1 MGGAL
6 CAKSQSDSLVVSIY
20 SATYKS
26 SGPFHPG
33 PKRMLQSHLP
43 VFDALTLYHRYLTSG
58 RVYLVTNN
66 PLMSDFVEA
75 LGRNNKYFQ
84 QLQEQSD
91 VERVAFIDE
100 TFVDPYYDKKTGI
113 LHPGYYSI
121 AAVVVEA
128 DDIAKFREDFAS
140 SFGGIDYWHTTDAVN
155 NKARERQKKNAKHTR
170 RNSPWLVP
178 QNIRPMLDTL
188 GRNTKDGQN
197 IVTLNFN
204 IPYTDDPDER
214 RRLRDA
220 ARAEAITALT
230 THLTHADPPTTTF
243 VFEKSKGGNQKDKD
257 TLNRL
262 ESAGVIPPITK
273 IFAHP
278 NEEPLLWGA
287 DLLAWASRH
296 LVNATNLSWLDNSKI
311 KARFLDSHV
320 QTELK
325 TLNVRPL
332 NQPSPYKRLYDENTY
347 REAGTPGTRTEIEA
361 TFRAAEANG
370 TPVWAGPDKK
380 SDRKNIAYRNAKD
393 EAMGTPMPAEKEI
406 ELAVGRGYL
415 TEGQAEKFD
424 AEVATSSEQMDP
436 ETKGSLEL
444 LATLRKGTGTKT
456 PVKPE
461 QIQQAAA
468 QQQVHRPQVNQSHGG
483 VEL

>member
-1 MGGAL
+1 MSRNRLLSPFIRKLGFQNEYNQEL
-6 CAKSQSDSLVVSIY
+6 QKHSD
-20 SATYKS
+20 AE
-26 SGPFHPG
+26 
-33 PKRMLQSHLP
+33 RM
-43 VFDALTLYHRYLTSG
+43 A
-58 RVYLVTNN
+58 
-66 PLMSDFVEA
+66 FV
-75 LGRNNKYFQ
+75 
-84 QLQEQSD
+84 
-91 VERVAFIDE
+91 DE
-100 TFVDPYYDKKTGI
+100 TFVEPHYGKDGK

-128 DDIAKFREDFAS
+128 EDIAKFREDYAS

-155 NKARERQKKNAKHTR
+155 NRGLEQDPKNPENPSRKY
-170 RNSPWLVP
+170 SPWHVHK
-178 QNIRPMLDTL
+178 NIRPMLDTL

-204 IPYTDDPDER
+204 IPYTDDPNER
-214 RRLRDA
+214 QRLRDA

-243 VFEKSKGGNQKDKD
+243 VFEKVKGGTQKDKD
-257 TLNRL
+257 TLNRIQN
-262 ESAGVIPPITK
+262 AGVIPPITS
-273 IFAHP
+273 IFADP
-278 NEEPLLWGA
+278 TDEPLLWGA

-296 LVNATNLSWLDNSKI
+296 LVNETNLSWLDNAKI

-332 NQPSPYKRLYDENTY
+332 NQPSPHKRLYDEKTY

-361 TFRAAEANG
+361 TYRAAEARG
-370 TPVWAGPDKK
+370 DQVSAGPDEK
-380 SDRKNIAYRNAKD
+380 SERKNIAYRNAKD
-393 EAMGTPMPAEKEI
+393 EAMGTPMPAEKEF

-424 AEVATSSEQMDP
+424 AEVATSSEPMDP
-436 ETKGSLEL
+436 ETQKFLEFF
-444 LATLRKGTGTKT
+444 AALRKGTETKT
-456 PVKPE
+456 PVEPE
-461 QIQQAAA
+461 QIQQAAT
-468 QQQVHRPQVNQSHGG
+468 QQQVHRPQINQSHGG

>member
-1 MGGAL
+1 MSINRLLSPFIRKLG
-6 CAKSQSDSLVVSIY
+6 SQNDYNQELQRHSD
-20 SATYKS
+20 A
-26 SGPFHPG
+26 
-33 PKRMLQSHLP
+33 
-43 VFDALTLYHRYLTSG
+43 
-58 RVYLVTNN
+58 
-66 PLMSDFVEA
+66 
-75 LGRNNKYFQ
+75 
-84 QLQEQSD
+84 
-91 VERVAFIDE
+91 ERIAFIDE
-100 TFVDPYYDKKTGI
+100 TFVDPSYDEKTGI
-113 LHPGYYSI
+113 LRPGYYSI

-128 DDIAKFREDFAS
+128 DDIAKFREDLPATL
-140 SFGGIDYWHTTDAVN
+140 GGINYWHTTDAFN
-155 NKARERQKKNAKHTR
+155 DRGLEKDPNPNADPENPSRKY
-170 RNSPWLVP
+170 SPWHLRR
-178 QNIRPMLDTL
+178 NIRPMLNTL

-204 IPYTDDPDER
+204 IPYTKDPAER
-214 RRLRDA
+214 QRLRDA
-220 ARAEAITALT
+220 ARAEAITAIT

-243 VFEKSKGGNQKDKD
+243 VFEKVRDEKQDGKDDNQIGKEDNQKDID

-262 ESAGVIPPITK
+262 EKAGIIPPITK

-278 NEEPLLWGA
+278 TDEPLLWAA

-296 LVNATNLSWLDNSKI
+296 LVNETNLSWLDNAKI

-320 QTELK
+320 RTELK
-325 TLNVRPL
+325 TLNIRPL
-332 NQPSPYKRLYDENTY
+332 NQPSPRMKLYDEGAY
-347 REAGTPGTRTEIEA
+347 REAGTPSTRTEAEA

-415 TEGQAEKFD
+415 TEGQAKKFD

-436 ETKGSLEL
+436 ETQEFLEFF
-444 LATLRKGTGTKT
+444 AALRKGTETKT
-456 PVKPE
+456 PVKPK

-468 QQQVHRPQVNQSHGG
+468 QQQVHRPQMNQSHGG

>member
-1 MGGAL
+1 MSKNRL
-6 CAKSQSDSLVVSIY
+6 ISPYIIDHKDESNY
-20 SATYKS
+20 SEKLEELSNAE
-26 SGPFHPG
+26 
-33 PKRMLQSHLP
+33 RI
-43 VFDALTLYHRYLTSG
+43 A
-58 RVYLVTNN
+58 
-66 PLMSDFVEA
+66 FV
-75 LGRNNKYFQ
+75 
-84 QLQEQSD
+84 
-91 VERVAFIDE
+91 DE
-100 TFVDPYYDKKTGI
+100 TYVEPYYGKDGK

-128 DDIAKFREDFAS
+128 DDIAKFREDYAS

-155 NKARERQKKNAKHTR
+155 NRGLEKDPKNPENPSRKY
-170 RNSPWLVP
+170 SPWHVHK
-178 QNIRPMLDTL
+178 NIRPMLDTL

-214 RRLRDA
+214 QRLRDV

-243 VFEKSKGGNQKDKD
+243 VFEKTNAGDDKD
-257 TLNRL
+257 LATLNRL
-262 ESAGVIPPITK
+262 ENAGIIPPINK

-278 NEEPLLWGA
+278 SEEPLLWGA

-296 LVNATNLSWLDNSKI
+296 LVNETNLSWLDNAKI

-332 NQPSPYKRLYDENTY
+332 NQPSPHKRLYDEKTY

-361 TFRAAEANG
+361 TFRAAEARG
-370 TPVWAGPDKK
+370 DQVSAGPDEK
-380 SDRKNIAYRNAKD
+380 SERKNIAYRNAKD
-393 EAMGTPMPAEKEI
+393 EAMGTPMPAEKEF

-436 ETKGSLEL
+436 ETQKFLEFF
-444 LATLRKGTGTKT
+444 AALRKGTETKT

-461 QIQQAAA
+461 QIQQAAT
-468 QQQVHRPQVNQSHGG
+468 QQQVHRPQINQSHGG

>member
-1 MGGAL
+1 M
-6 CAKSQSDSLVVSIY
+6 AK
-20 SATYKS
+20 
-26 SGPFHPG
+26 
-33 PKRMLQSHLP
+33 
-43 VFDALTLYHRYLTSG
+43 
-58 RVYLVTNN
+58 N
-66 PLMSDFVEA
+66 PLMSKFIEA
-75 LGRNNKYFQ
+75 LGRKNDYFQ
-84 QLQEQSD
+84 QLQEHSD
-91 VERVAFIDE
+91 AERIAFIDE
-100 TFVDPYYDKKTGI
+100 TFVEPSYDDNGV

-128 DDIAKFREDFAS
+128 DDIAKFREDLPATL
-140 SFGGIDYWHTTDAVN
+140 GGINYWHTTDAYR
-155 NKARERQKKNAKHTR
+155 NKANQRKKEDAEHTLG
-170 RNSPWLVP
+170 NSPWHLRS
-178 QNIRPMLDTL
+178 NIRPMLNTL
-188 GRNTKDGQN
+188 GRHTQN
-197 IVTLNFN
+197 GENNVTLNFN

-214 RRLRDA
+214 LRLRDA

-243 VFEKSKGGNQKDKD
+243 VFEKVKGGDQKDKD

-262 ESAGVIPPITK
+262 QNAGVIPSITS
-273 IFAHP
+273 IFAEP
-278 NEEPLLWGA
+278 TDEPLLWAA

-296 LVNATNLSWLDNSKI
+296 LVNATTLTWLDDSKI

-332 NQPSPYKRLYDENTY
+332 NQPSPRIKLYDEGTY

-361 TFRAAEANG
+361 TYRAAEANG

-393 EAMGTPMPAEKEI
+393 EAMGTPMPAEKEF

-424 AEVATSSEQMDP
+424 AEVATSSEPMDP
-436 ETKGSLEL
+436 ETKESLEL
-444 LATLRKGTGTKT
+444 LATLRKGTETKT

-461 QIQQAAA
+461 QIQQAST
-468 QQQVHRPQVNQSHGG
+468 QQQVHRPQINQSHGG

>member
-1 MGGAL
+1 MSRNRL
-6 CAKSQSDSLVVSIY
+6 LS
-20 SATYKS
+20 
-26 SGPFHPG
+26 PFIRKLGFQNEYNQELQKHP
-33 PKRMLQSHLP
+33 
-43 VFDALTLYHRYLTSG
+43 DA
-58 RVYLVTNN
+58 
-66 PLMSDFVEA
+66 
-75 LGRNNKYFQ
+75 
-84 QLQEQSD
+84 
-91 VERVAFIDE
+91 ERVAFIDE
-100 TFVDPYYDKKTGI
+100 TFVDPSYDEETGI
-113 LHPGYYSI
+113 LRPGYYSI

-214 RRLRDA
+214 RRLRDT

-257 TLNRL
+257 TLNRIQN
-262 ESAGVIPPITK
+262 AGVIPPITK

-332 NQPSPYKRLYDENTY
+332 NQPSPHKRLYDENTY

-361 TFRAAEANG
+361 TYRAAEANG
-370 TPVWAGPDKK
+370 DQVSAGPDKK
-380 SDRKNIAYRNAKD
+380 SERKNIAYRNAKD
-393 EAMGTPMPAEKEI
+393 ESMGTPMPAEKEF

-424 AEVATSSEQMDP
+424 AEVATSSEQMDSK
-436 ETKGSLEL
+436 TQKFLEFF
-444 LATLRKGTGTKT
+444 AALRKGTGTKT

-468 QQQVHRPQVNQSHGG
+468 QQQVHRPQMNQSHGG

>member
-1 MGGAL
+1 M
-6 CAKSQSDSLVVSIY
+6 
-20 SATYKS
+20 AT
-26 SGPFHPG
+26 
-33 PKRMLQSHLP
+33 
-43 VFDALTLYHRYLTSG
+43 
-58 RVYLVTNN
+58 N
-66 PLMSDFVEA
+66 PLISDFIES
-75 LGRNNKYFQ
+75 LGRKNDYFQ
-84 QLQEQSD
+84 QLQEHSD
-91 VERVAFIDE
+91 AERIAFIDE
-100 TFVDPYYDKKTGI
+100 TFVEPSYDDNGK
-113 LHPGYYSI
+113 LHPGYYAI

-128 DDIAKFREDFAS
+128 DDIAKFREDYAS
-140 SFGGIDYWHTTDAVN
+140 SFGGINYWHTTDAVN
-155 NKARERQKKNAKHTR
+155 NRGLEEDPDPENPSRKY
-170 RNSPWLVP
+170 SPWHVHK
-178 QNIRPMLDTL
+178 NIRPMLDTL

-204 IPYTDDPDER
+204 IPYTDDPDELQR
-214 RRLRDA
+214 FRDA

-243 VFEKSKGGNQKDKD
+243 VFEKTKAGDDKD
-257 TLNRL
+257 IETLNRL
-262 ESAGVIPPITK
+262 EKAGIIPRINK

-278 NEEPLLWGA
+278 SEEPLLWGA
-287 DLLAWASRH
+287 DLLAWASRR
-296 LVNATNLSWLDNSKI
+296 LLNETTLSWLDDAKI

-320 QTELK
+320 QTELNA
-325 TLNVRPL
+325 LNVRPL
-332 NQPSPYKRLYDENTY
+332 NMPSAKRILYTGETY
-347 REAGTPGTRTEIEA
+347 QEAGTPGTRTEIEA

-370 TPVWAGPDKK
+370 DTVSAGVDPKE
-380 SDRKNIAYRNAKD
+380 RKNIAYRNAKD

-415 TEGQAEKFD
+415 TEGQAKKFD

-436 ETKGSLEL
+436 ETKESLEL
-444 LATLRKGTGTKT
+444 LATLRKGTETKT

>member
-1 MGGAL
+1 M
-6 CAKSQSDSLVVSIY
+6 AKNRLISPYIIDHKDESNY
-20 SATYKS
+20 SEKLEELSNAE
-26 SGPFHPG
+26 
-33 PKRMLQSHLP
+33 RI
-43 VFDALTLYHRYLTSG
+43 A
-58 RVYLVTNN
+58 
-66 PLMSDFVEA
+66 FV
-75 LGRNNKYFQ
+75 
-84 QLQEQSD
+84 
-91 VERVAFIDE
+91 DE
-100 TFVDPYYDKKTGI
+100 TYVEPYYGKDGK

-128 DDIAKFREDFAS
+128 DDIAKFREDYAS

-155 NKARERQKKNAKHTR
+155 NRGLEKDPKNPEEPSRKY
-170 RNSPWLVP
+170 SPWHV
-178 QNIRPMLDTL
+178 QKNIRPMLDTL

-262 ESAGVIPPITK
+262 ESAGVIPPINK

-278 NEEPLLWGA
+278 TDEPLLWGA

-296 LVNATNLSWLDNSKI
+296 LVNETNLSWLDNAKI

-332 NQPSPYKRLYDENTY
+332 NQPSPHKRLYDENTY
-347 REAGTPGTRTEIEA
+347 REAGTPGTRTEVEA
-361 TFRAAEANG
+361 TYRAAEARG
-370 TPVWAGPDKK
+370 DQVSAGPDEK
-380 SDRKNIAYRNAKD
+380 SERKNIAYRNAKD

-424 AEVATSSEQMDP
+424 AEVATSSEQIDP

-444 LATLRKGTGTKT
+444 LATLRKGTETKT

-461 QIQQAAA
+461 QIQQAAT
-468 QQQVHRPQVNQSHGG
+468 QQQVHRPQINQSHGG

>member
-1 MGGAL
+1 MSRNRL
-6 CAKSQSDSLVVSIY
+6 LS
-20 SATYKS
+20 
-26 SGPFHPG
+26 PFIRKLGFQNEYNQELQKHP
-33 PKRMLQSHLP
+33 
-43 VFDALTLYHRYLTSG
+43 DA
-58 RVYLVTNN
+58 
-66 PLMSDFVEA
+66 
-75 LGRNNKYFQ
+75 
-84 QLQEQSD
+84 
-91 VERVAFIDE
+91 ERVAFIDE
-100 TFVDPYYDKKTGI
+100 TFVDPSYDEETGI
-113 LHPGYYSI
+113 LRPGYYSI

-214 RRLRDA
+214 RRLRDT

-257 TLNRL
+257 TLNRIQN
-262 ESAGVIPPITK
+262 AGVIPPITK

-332 NQPSPYKRLYDENTY
+332 NQPSPRINLYDEGTY

-370 TPVWAGPDKK
+370 TPVWAGPDEK
-380 SDRKNIAYRNAKD
+380 SERKNIAYRNAKD
-393 EAMGTPMPAEKEI
+393 EAMGTPMPAEKEF

-424 AEVATSSEQMDP
+424 AEVATSSEPMDP
-436 ETKGSLEL
+436 ETKESLEL
-444 LATLRKGTGTKT
+444 LAMLRKGTGTKT

-461 QIQQAAA
+461 QVQQAAA

>member
-1 MGGAL
+1 MSRNRLLSPFIFNLG
-6 CAKSQSDSLVVSIY
+6 SQNEY
-20 SATYKS
+20 NQE
-26 SGPFHPG
+26 
-33 PKRMLQSHLP
+33 LQKHA
-43 VFDALTLYHRYLTSG
+43 DA
-58 RVYLVTNN
+58 
-66 PLMSDFVEA
+66 
-75 LGRNNKYFQ
+75 
-84 QLQEQSD
+84 
-91 VERVAFIDE
+91 ERIAFIDE
-100 TFVDPYYDKKTGI
+100 TFVEPSYDDNGK
-113 LHPGYYSI
+113 LHPGYYAI

-128 DDIAKFREDFAS
+128 DDIAKFREDYAS
-140 SFGGIDYWHTTDAVN
+140 SFGGINYWHTTDAVN
-155 NKARERQKKNAKHTR
+155 NRGLEEDPDPENPSRKY
-170 RNSPWLVP
+170 SPWHVHK
-178 QNIRPMLDTL
+178 NIRPMLDTL

-214 RRLRDA
+214 QRLRDA

-243 VFEKSKGGNQKDKD
+243 VFEKTKAGDDKD
-257 TLNRL
+257 IETLNRL
-262 ESAGVIPPITK
+262 EKAGIIPRITK

-278 NEEPLLWGA
+278 SEEPLLWGA
-287 DLLAWASRH
+287 DLLAWASRR
-296 LVNATNLSWLDNSKI
+296 LLNETTLSWLDDAKI

-320 QTELK
+320 QTELNA
-325 TLNVRPL
+325 LNVRPL
-332 NQPSPYKRLYDENTY
+332 NMPSAKRILYTGETY
-347 REAGTPGTRTEIEA
+347 QEAGTPGTRTEIEA

-370 TPVWAGPDKK
+370 DTVSAGVDPKE
-380 SDRKNIAYRNAKD
+380 RKNIAYRNAKD

-424 AEVATSSEQMDP
+424 AEVATSSEQMDSK
-436 ETKGSLEL
+436 TQKFLEFF
-444 LATLRKGTGTKT
+444 AALRKGTGTKT

-468 QQQVHRPQVNQSHGG
+468 QQQVHRPQMNQSHGG

>member
-1 MGGAL
+1 M
-6 CAKSQSDSLVVSIY
+6 AKNRLISPYIIDHKDESNY
-20 SATYKS
+20 SEKLEELSNAE
-26 SGPFHPG
+26 
-33 PKRMLQSHLP
+33 RI
-43 VFDALTLYHRYLTSG
+43 A
-58 RVYLVTNN
+58 
-66 PLMSDFVEA
+66 FV
-75 LGRNNKYFQ
+75 
-84 QLQEQSD
+84 
-91 VERVAFIDE
+91 DE
-100 TFVDPYYDKKTGI
+100 TYVEPYYGKDGK

-128 DDIAKFREDFAS
+128 DDIAKFREDYAS

-155 NKARERQKKNAKHTR
+155 NRGLEKDPKNPEEPSRKY
-170 RNSPWLVP
+170 SPWHV
-178 QNIRPMLDTL
+178 QKNIRPMLDTL

-214 RRLRDA
+214 QRLRDA

-243 VFEKSKGGNQKDKD
+243 VFEKTNAGDDKD
-257 TLNRL
+257 LATLNRL
-262 ESAGVIPPITK
+262 ENAGIIPRINK

-278 NEEPLLWGA
+278 SEEPLLWGA

-296 LVNATNLSWLDNSKI
+296 LVNETNLSWLDNAKI

-332 NQPSPYKRLYDENTY
+332 NQPSPHKRLYDENTY
-347 REAGTPGTRTEIEA
+347 REAGTPGTRTEVEA
-361 TFRAAEANG
+361 TYRAAEARG
-370 TPVWAGPDKK
+370 DQVSAGPDEK
-380 SDRKNIAYRNAKD
+380 SERKNIAYRNAKD

-424 AEVATSSEQMDP
+424 AEVATSSEQIDP

-444 LATLRKGTGTKT
+444 LATLRKGTETKT

-461 QIQQAAA
+461 QIQQAAT
-468 QQQVHRPQVNQSHGG
+468 QQQVHRPQINQSHGG

>member
-1 MGGAL
+1 M
-6 CAKSQSDSLVVSIY
+6 SINRLL
-20 SATYKS
+20 SPFILKK
-26 SGPFHPG
+26 GPQNEYNQELQKHP
-33 PKRMLQSHLP
+33 
-43 VFDALTLYHRYLTSG
+43 DA
-58 RVYLVTNN
+58 
-66 PLMSDFVEA
+66 
-75 LGRNNKYFQ
+75 
-84 QLQEQSD
+84 
-91 VERVAFIDE
+91 ERIAFIDE
-100 TFVDPYYDKKTGI
+100 TFVDPSYDEKTGI
-113 LHPGYYSI
+113 LRPGYYSI

-128 DDIAKFREDFAS
+128 DDIAKFREDLPATL
-140 SFGGIDYWHTTDAVN
+140 GGINYWHTTDAFN
-155 NKARERQKKNAKHTR
+155 DQGLKKDPNPNADPENPSRKY
-170 RNSPWLVP
+170 SPWHVH

-214 RRLRDA
+214 LRLRDA

-243 VFEKSKGGNQKDKD
+243 VFEKVKGGDQKDKD

-262 ESAGVIPPITK
+262 QNAGVIPSITS
-273 IFAHP
+273 IFAEP
-278 NEEPLLWGA
+278 TDEPLLWAA

-296 LVNATNLSWLDNSKI
+296 LVNATTLTWLDDSKI

-332 NQPSPYKRLYDENTY
+332 NQPSPRIKLYDEGTY

-361 TFRAAEANG
+361 TYRAAEANG

-393 EAMGTPMPAEKEI
+393 EAMGTPMPAEKEF

-424 AEVATSSEQMDP
+424 AEVATSSEQMDSK
-436 ETKGSLEL
+436 TQKFLEFF
-444 LATLRKGTGTKT
+444 AALRKGTGTKT

-461 QIQQAAA
+461 QIQQAAT

>member
-1 MGGAL
+1 M
-6 CAKSQSDSLVVSIY
+6 AK
-20 SATYKS
+20 
-26 SGPFHPG
+26 
-33 PKRMLQSHLP
+33 
-43 VFDALTLYHRYLTSG
+43 
-58 RVYLVTNN
+58 N
-66 PLMSDFVEA
+66 PLMSKFIEA
-75 LGRNNKYFQ
+75 LGRKNDYFQ
-84 QLQEQSD
+84 ELQRNSD
-91 VERVAFIDE
+91 AERIAFIDE
-100 TFVDPYYDKKTGI
+100 TFVEPSYDDNGK
-113 LHPGYYSI
+113 LHPGYYAI

-128 DDIAKFREDFAS
+128 DDIAKFREDYAS
-140 SFGGIDYWHTTDAVN
+140 SFGGINYWHTTDAVN
-155 NKARERQKKNAKHTR
+155 NRGLEEDPDPENPSRKY
-170 RNSPWLVP
+170 SPWHVHK
-178 QNIRPMLDTL
+178 NIRPMLDTL

-204 IPYTDDPDER
+204 IPYTDDPDELQR
-214 RRLRDA
+214 FRDA

-243 VFEKSKGGNQKDKD
+243 VFEKTKAGDDKD
-257 TLNRL
+257 IETLNRL
-262 ESAGVIPPITK
+262 EKAGIIPRINK

-278 NEEPLLWGA
+278 SEEPLLWGA
-287 DLLAWASRH
+287 DLLAWASRR
-296 LVNATNLSWLDNSKI
+296 LLNETTLSWLDDAKI

-332 NQPSPYKRLYDENTY
+332 NQPSPHKRLYDENTY

-361 TFRAAEANG
+361 TYRAAEARG
-370 TPVWAGPDKK
+370 DQVSAGPDEK
-380 SDRKNIAYRNAKD
+380 SERKNIAYRNAKD

-444 LATLRKGTGTKT
+444 LATLRKGTETKT

-468 QQQVHRPQVNQSHGG
+468 QQQVHRPQINQSHGG

>member
-1 MGGAL
+1 M
-6 CAKSQSDSLVVSIY
+6 
-20 SATYKS
+20 
-26 SGPFHPG
+26 SGNRLLSPFILKKGPQNEYNQELQKHP
-33 PKRMLQSHLP
+33 
-43 VFDALTLYHRYLTSG
+43 DA
-58 RVYLVTNN
+58 
-66 PLMSDFVEA
+66 
-75 LGRNNKYFQ
+75 
-84 QLQEQSD
+84 
-91 VERVAFIDE
+91 ERIAFIDE
-100 TFVDPYYDKKTGI
+100 TFVEPSYGKDGK

-155 NKARERQKKNAKHTR
+155 NRGLEKDPNPNPDPEKPSRKY
-170 RNSPWLVP
+170 SPWHVH

-214 RRLRDA
+214 LRLRDA

-243 VFEKSKGGNQKDKD
+243 VFEKTKAGDDKD
-257 TLNRL
+257 IETLNRL
-262 ESAGVIPPITK
+262 ENAGIIPPITK

-278 NEEPLLWGA
+278 SEEPLLWGA

-296 LVNATNLSWLDNSKI
+296 LVNETNLSWLDNAKI

-332 NQPSPYKRLYDENTY
+332 NQPSPHKRLYDENTY

-361 TFRAAEANG
+361 TYRAAEARG
-370 TPVWAGPDKK
+370 DQVSAGPDEK
-380 SDRKNIAYRNAKD
+380 SERKNIAYRNAKD

-424 AEVATSSEQMDP
+424 AEVATSSEPMDP

-444 LATLRKGTGTKT
+444 LATLRKGTETKT

-468 QQQVHRPQVNQSHGG
+468 QQQVHRPQINQSHGG

>member
-1 MGGAL
+1 
-6 CAKSQSDSLVVSIY
+6 
-20 SATYKS
+20 
-26 SGPFHPG
+26 
-33 PKRMLQSHLP
+33 
-43 VFDALTLYHRYLTSG
+43 
-58 RVYLVTNN
+58 
-66 PLMSDFVEA
+66 
-75 LGRNNKYFQ
+75 
-84 QLQEQSD
+84 
-91 VERVAFIDE
+91 
-100 TFVDPYYDKKTGI
+100 
-113 LHPGYYSI
+113 
-121 AAVVVEA
+121 
-128 DDIAKFREDFAS
+128 
-140 SFGGIDYWHTTDAVN
+140 
-155 NKARERQKKNAKHTR
+155 
-170 RNSPWLVP
+170 
-178 QNIRPMLDTL
+178 MLDTL

-197 IVTLNFN
+197 IVTLNFHV
-204 IPYTDDPDER
+204 PYDADPNV
-214 RRLRDA
+214 RLKLREA
-220 ARAEAITALT
+220 ARAEAITAIA
-230 THLTHADPPTTTF
+230 THLTQANPPTTTF
-243 VFEKSKGGNQKDKD
+243 VFEKVKNENQEGEDKNQKIENQDPKEDNQKDID

-262 ESAGVIPPITK
+262 EKAGIIPPITK

-278 NEEPLLWGA
+278 SEEPLLWGA

-296 LVNATNLSWLDNSKI
+296 LVNETSLTWLDDAKI

-332 NQPSPYKRLYDENTY
+332 NQPSPHKRLYDENTY

-361 TFRAAEANG
+361 TYRAAEANG
-370 TPVWAGPDKK
+370 DQVSAGPDKK
-380 SDRKNIAYRNAKD
+380 SERKNIAYRNAKD

-444 LATLRKGTGTKT
+444 LATLRKGTETKT

-468 QQQVHRPQVNQSHGG
+468 QQQVHRPQMNQSHGG

>member
-1 MGGAL
+1 M
-6 CAKSQSDSLVVSIY
+6 AKNRLISPYIIDHKDESNYSEKLEEHSDAERI
-20 SATYKS
+20 A
-26 SGPFHPG
+26 
-33 PKRMLQSHLP
+33 
-43 VFDALTLYHRYLTSG
+43 
-58 RVYLVTNN
+58 
-66 PLMSDFVEA
+66 FV
-75 LGRNNKYFQ
+75 
-84 QLQEQSD
+84 
-91 VERVAFIDE
+91 DE
-100 TFVDPYYDKKTGI
+100 TYVDPYYDEAGK

-121 AAVVVEA
+121 AAVIVEA

-155 NKARERQKKNAKHTR
+155 NKARERQKENAKHTR

-214 RRLRDA
+214 LRLRDA

-296 LVNATNLSWLDNSKI
+296 LVSETNLSWLDNSKI

-320 QTELK
+320 QTELNA
-325 TLNVRPL
+325 LNVRPL
-332 NQPSPYKRLYDENTY
+332 NMPSAKRILYTGETY
-347 REAGTPGTRTEIEA
+347 QEAGTPSTRTEIET

-370 TPVWAGPDKK
+370 DTVSAGVDPKE
-380 SDRKNIAYRNAKD
+380 RKNIAYRNAKD
-393 EAMGTPMPAEKEI
+393 EAMGTPMPAEKEF
-406 ELAVGRGYL
+406 ELAIGRGYL

-424 AEVATSSEQMDP
+424 AEVATSSEPLDP
-436 ETKGSLEL
+436 ETKESLEL
-444 LATLRKGTGTKT
+444 LATLRKGTETKT

-461 QIQQAAA
+461 QIQQAAT
-468 QQQVHRPQVNQSHGG
+468 QQRVHRPQINQSHGG

>member
-1 MGGAL
+1 M
-6 CAKSQSDSLVVSIY
+6 
-20 SATYKS
+20 T
-26 SGPFHPG
+26 
-33 PKRMLQSHLP
+33 
-43 VFDALTLYHRYLTSG
+43 T
-58 RVYLVTNN
+58 N
-66 PLMSDFVEA
+66 PLMSAFIQA
-75 LGRNNKYFQ
+75 LGRKNDYFQ
-84 QLQEQSD
+84 ELQRHSD
-91 VERVAFIDE
+91 AERIAFIDE
-100 TFVDPYYDKKTGI
+100 TFVDPSYDKKTGI
-113 LHPGYYSI
+113 LRPGYYSI

-128 DDIAKFREDFAS
+128 DDIAKFREDLPATL
-140 SFGGIDYWHTTDAVN
+140 GGINYWHTTDAFN
-155 NKARERQKKNAKHTR
+155 DRGLEKDPNPNADPENPSRKY
-170 RNSPWLVP
+170 SPWHLRR
-178 QNIRPMLDTL
+178 NIRPMLNTL

-204 IPYTDDPDER
+204 IPYAKDPAER
-214 RRLRDA
+214 QRLRDA
-220 ARAEAITALT
+220 ARAEAITAIT

-243 VFEKSKGGNQKDKD
+243 VFEKVRDEKQDGKDDNQIGKEDNQKDID

-262 ESAGVIPPITK
+262 EKAGIIPPITK

-278 NEEPLLWGA
+278 TDEPLLWAA

-296 LVNATNLSWLDNSKI
+296 LVNETNLSWLDNAKI

-320 QTELK
+320 QTELNA
-325 TLNVRPL
+325 LNVRPL
-332 NQPSPYKRLYDENTY
+332 NQPSPRIKLYAEGTY
-347 REAGTPGTRTEIEA
+347 REAGTPGTRTEVEA
-361 TFRAAEANG
+361 TYRAAEANG

-393 EAMGTPMPAEKEI
+393 EAMGTPMPAEKEF

-424 AEVATSSEQMDP
+424 TEVATSSEQMDSK
-436 ETKGSLEL
+436 TQKFLEFF
-444 LATLRKGTGTKT
+444 AALRKGTGTKT

>member
-1 MGGAL
+1 M
-6 CAKSQSDSLVVSIY
+6 AK
-20 SATYKS
+20 
-26 SGPFHPG
+26 
-33 PKRMLQSHLP
+33 
-43 VFDALTLYHRYLTSG
+43 
-58 RVYLVTNN
+58 N
-66 PLMSDFVEA
+66 PLMSNFIEA
-75 LGRNNKYFQ
+75 LGRDNEYFQ
-84 QLQEQSD
+84 DLQRNPD
-91 VERVAFIDE
+91 AERIAFIDE
-100 TFVDPYYDKKTGI
+100 TFVEPSYDDNGK
-113 LHPGYYSI
+113 LHPGYYAI

-128 DDIAKFREDFAS
+128 DDIAKFREDYAS
-140 SFGGIDYWHTTDAVN
+140 SFGGINYWHTTDAVN
-155 NKARERQKKNAKHTR
+155 NRGLEEDPDPENPSRKY
-170 RNSPWLVP
+170 SPWHVHK
-178 QNIRPMLDTL
+178 NIRPMLDTL

-204 IPYTDDPDER
+204 IPYTDDSDER
-214 RRLRDA
+214 QRLRDA

-243 VFEKSKGGNQKDKD
+243 VFEKTKAGDDKD
-257 TLNRL
+257 IETLNRL
-262 ESAGVIPPITK
+262 EKAGIIPRINK

-278 NEEPLLWGA
+278 SEEPLLWGA
-287 DLLAWASRH
+287 DLLAWASRR
-296 LVNATNLSWLDNSKI
+296 LLNETTLSWLDDAKI

-320 QTELK
+320 QTELNA
-325 TLNVRPL
+325 LNVRPL
-332 NQPSPYKRLYDENTY
+332 NMPSAKRILYTGETY
-347 REAGTPGTRTEIEA
+347 QEAGTPGTRTEIEA

-370 TPVWAGPDKK
+370 DTVSAGVDPKE
-380 SDRKNIAYRNAKD
+380 RKNIAYRNAKD

-436 ETKGSLEL
+436 ETQEFLEFF
-444 LATLRKGTGTKT
+444 AALRKGTETKT

-468 QQQVHRPQVNQSHGG
+468 QQQVHRPQINQSHGG

>member
-1 MGGAL
+1 M
-6 CAKSQSDSLVVSIY
+6 AK
-20 SATYKS
+20 
-26 SGPFHPG
+26 
-33 PKRMLQSHLP
+33 
-43 VFDALTLYHRYLTSG
+43 
-58 RVYLVTNN
+58 N
-66 PLMSDFVEA
+66 PLISNFIEA
-75 LGRNNKYFQ
+75 LGRDNEYFQ
-84 QLQEQSD
+84 DLQRNPD
-91 VERVAFIDE
+91 AERMAFVDE
-100 TFVDPYYDKKTGI
+100 TYVEPHYGKDGK

-128 DDIAKFREDFAS
+128 DDIAKFREDYAS

-155 NKARERQKKNAKHTR
+155 NRGLEKDPKNPENPSRKY
-170 RNSPWLVP
+170 SPWHVHK
-178 QNIRPMLDTL
+178 NIRPMLDTL

-214 RRLRDA
+214 QRLRDA

-243 VFEKSKGGNQKDKD
+243 VFEKVKGGTQKDKD
-257 TLNRL
+257 TLNRIQN
-262 ESAGVIPPITK
+262 AGVIPPITS
-273 IFAHP
+273 IFADP
-278 NEEPLLWGA
+278 TDEPLLWGA

-296 LVNATNLSWLDNSKI
+296 LVNETNLSWLDNAKI

-332 NQPSPYKRLYDENTY
+332 NQPSPRMKLYDEGTY

-361 TFRAAEANG
+361 TYRAAEARG
-370 TPVWAGPDKK
+370 DQVSAGPDEK
-380 SDRKNIAYRNAKD
+380 SERKNIAYRNAKD

-436 ETKGSLEL
+436 ETQKFLEFF
-444 LATLRKGTGTKT
+444 AALRKGTETKT

-468 QQQVHRPQVNQSHGG
+468 QQQVHRPQINQSHGG

>member
-1 MGGAL
+1 M
-6 CAKSQSDSLVVSIY
+6 AKNRLISPYIIDHKDESNY
-20 SATYKS
+20 SEKLEELSNAE
-26 SGPFHPG
+26 
-33 PKRMLQSHLP
+33 RI
-43 VFDALTLYHRYLTSG
+43 A
-58 RVYLVTNN
+58 
-66 PLMSDFVEA
+66 FV
-75 LGRNNKYFQ
+75 
-84 QLQEQSD
+84 
-91 VERVAFIDE
+91 DE
-100 TFVDPYYDKKTGI
+100 TYVEPYYGKDGK

-128 DDIAKFREDFAS
+128 DDIAKFREDYAS

-155 NKARERQKKNAKHTR
+155 NRGLEKDPKNPEEPSRKY
-170 RNSPWLVP
+170 SPWHV
-178 QNIRPMLDTL
+178 QKNIRPMLDTL

-214 RRLRDA
+214 QRLRDA

-243 VFEKSKGGNQKDKD
+243 VFEKTNAGDDKD
-257 TLNRL
+257 LATLNRL
-262 ESAGVIPPITK
+262 ENAGIIPRINK

-278 NEEPLLWGA
+278 SEEPLLWGA

-296 LVNATNLSWLDNSKI
+296 LVNETNLAWLDNAKI

-332 NQPSPYKRLYDENTY
+332 NQPSPHKRLYDENTY
-347 REAGTPGTRTEIEA
+347 REAGTPGTRTEVEA
-361 TFRAAEANG
+361 TYRAAEARG
-370 TPVWAGPDKK
+370 DQVSAGPDEK
-380 SDRKNIAYRNAKD
+380 SERKNIAYRNAKD
-393 EAMGTPMPAEKEI
+393 EAMGTPMPAEKEF

-415 TEGQAEKFD
+415 TEGQAKKFD
-424 AEVATSSEQMDP
+424 AEVDTSSEQMDP
-436 ETKGSLEL
+436 ETQKFLEFF
-444 LATLRKGTGTKT
+444 AALRKGTETKT

-461 QIQQAAA
+461 QIQQAAT
-468 QQQVHRPQVNQSHGG
+468 QQQVHRPQMNQSHGG

>member
-1 MGGAL
+1 MSRNRLLSPFIRKLGFQNEYNQEL
-6 CAKSQSDSLVVSIY
+6 QKHSD
-20 SATYKS
+20 AE
-26 SGPFHPG
+26 
-33 PKRMLQSHLP
+33 RM
-43 VFDALTLYHRYLTSG
+43 A
-58 RVYLVTNN
+58 
-66 PLMSDFVEA
+66 FV
-75 LGRNNKYFQ
+75 
-84 QLQEQSD
+84 
-91 VERVAFIDE
+91 DE
-100 TFVDPYYDKKTGI
+100 TFVEPHYGKDGK

-128 DDIAKFREDFAS
+128 EDIAKFREDYAS

-155 NKARERQKKNAKHTR
+155 NRGLEKDPKNPENPSRKY
-170 RNSPWLVP
+170 SPWHVHK
-178 QNIRPMLDTL
+178 NIRPMLDTL

-214 RRLRDA
+214 QRLRDA

-243 VFEKSKGGNQKDKD
+243 VFEKVKGGTQKDKD
-257 TLNRL
+257 TLNRIQN
-262 ESAGVIPPITK
+262 AGVIPPITS
-273 IFAHP
+273 IFADP
-278 NEEPLLWGA
+278 TDEPLLWGA

-296 LVNATNLSWLDNSKI
+296 LVNETNLSWLDNAKI

-332 NQPSPYKRLYDENTY
+332 NQPSPHKRLYDEKTY

-361 TFRAAEANG
+361 TYRAAEARG
-370 TPVWAGPDKK
+370 DQVSAGPDEK
-380 SDRKNIAYRNAKD
+380 SERKNIAYRNAKD
-393 EAMGTPMPAEKEI
+393 EAMGTPMPAEKEF

-424 AEVATSSEQMDP
+424 AEVATSSEPMDP
-436 ETKGSLEL
+436 ETQKFLEFF
-444 LATLRKGTGTKT
+444 AALRKGTETKT
-456 PVKPE
+456 PVEPE

-468 QQQVHRPQVNQSHGG
+468 QQQVHRPQVNQSRGG